1 MKKHYLPLV
10 AGIMAIAVTACGGQK
25 SSTESVELTGA
36 GATFPLPF
44 YNMSFEGYGATHDN
58 KISYGGIGSG
68 GGVRNL
74 KDGIVDF
81 AGSDAFL
88 SDKEMSEMEPVVH
101 IPTCMEAVVL
111 AYNLPDVVKL
121 NLSGD
126 VIADIYAGKITD
138 WNDARLQ
145 ELNPDVKL
153 PAKKI
158 ILAYRSDGSG
168 TTFVFTD
175 YLSKVSESWKNT
187 FGSGKTVDFPVGQ
200 AAKGNPGV
208 AGIIAQTPYSLGYI
222 GSEYAFAQKIPYAAV
237 KNQRGELITPSTESI
252 SAAAGD
258 IPQDTRCSITNADA
272 AGAYPISCFTWLL
285 IYKEQNYS
293 DRSEA
298 QAKAT
303 LDLMQYMLSDSV
315 QQTTATV
322 HYAPLPKKA
331 VEQSYCKADILCK
344 TKFLEF
350 YLFCRLLLFLSSVG
364 ESYIPSLPMPPE
376 RSNILV
382 SGILSSPT
390 TG

>member
-1 MKKHYLPLV
+1 MKKYYYPLV
-10 AGIMAIAVTACGGQK
+10 AGLMAMAVCACGGQK
-25 SSTESVELTGA
+25 SSGESVELTGA

-44 YNMSFEGYGATHDN
+44 YNMTFEGYSATHADRV
-58 KISYGGIGSG
+58 SYGGIGSG

-88 SDKEMSEMEPVVH
+88 SDKEMTEMPAVVH
-101 IPTCMEAVVL
+101 IPTCMGAVVL

-121 NLSGD
+121 NLSGE

-158 ILAYRSDGSG
+158 ILAFRSDGSG

-175 YLSKVSESWKNT
+175 YLSKVSENWKNT
-187 FGSGKTVDFPVGQ
+187 YGAGKTVDFPVGQ

-222 GSEYAFAQKIPYAAV
+222 GSEYAFAQKIPCASVINAQGEAV
-237 KNQRGELITPSTESI
+237 LPDTKSI
-252 SAAAGD
+252 SAAAGE

-272 AGAYPISCFTWLL
+272 PGAYPISCFTWLL
-285 IYKEQNYS
+285 IYKEQDYS
-293 DRSEA
+293 SRSEA
-298 QAKAT
+298 QTKAT
-303 LDLMQYMLSDSV
+303 LELMKYILSDSI
-315 QQTTATV
+315 QQTTEAV

-331 VEQSYCKADILCK
+331 VE
-344 TKFLEF
+344 
-350 YLFCRLLLFLSSVG
+350 LSLNNLKEVTYKG
-364 ESYIPSLPMPPE
+364 QPVLK
-376 RSNILV
+376 
-382 SGILSSPT
+382 
-390 TG
+390 